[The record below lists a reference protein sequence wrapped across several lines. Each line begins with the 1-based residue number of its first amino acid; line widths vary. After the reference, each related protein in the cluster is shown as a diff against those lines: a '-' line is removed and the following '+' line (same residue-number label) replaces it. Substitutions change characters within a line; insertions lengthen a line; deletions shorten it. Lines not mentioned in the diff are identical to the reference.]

1 MFLVGSSVVKR
12 IPAMNMKWIFA
23 FLLLCGTAWGQNIL
37 PPVGL
42 PAEQTMGGVT
52 VANLVCDGSTDNA
65 AALQAAITAASG
77 TAANTVYIPPAA
89 SACMLASNVSIS
101 TNATNIWANPNSVTI
116 KALTGNASSPLLLSI
131 TASHVRLTG
140 LTLDGGGTS
149 FASANNVVAITG
161 SDVILDHV
169 TIQNTKGIGA
179 IFSGTSNSGIRDSV
193 LNSVGGAA
201 TQGVAF
207 CCGTALGASSISG
220 TTLTTTNPAAIGLY
234 VYGTNVAPDTKV
246 TAGSGTSWTVSVSQT
261 VGSETMTAA
270 NNTGNFAL
278 RNQINTTGLDAISF
292 ASQHDFRADGNYITA
307 AGAAGIYGALNDA
320 ANVVDNTL
328 ILSGGNGLDLTG
340 TANTS
345 VVGNIAKSSGG
356 SGISYANA
364 SHATINGNI
373 ANDNNQLGTSGEGAS
388 NAGIAFNGIV
398 SNVSVGPNDLSDD
411 QSTPTQKYGLEAL
424 TGSTLSAISV
434 SPTITLVGNGTAPYS
449 SLLTAAFT
457 ANFFNTTVPA
467 ASSAFTATVTT
478 AVASPGVVGWTAHN
492 LACLAPVYFSNSG
505 GGLPTGLTAF
515 APVYVTCGASLTA
528 NTFEVST
535 TMANALAG
543 TAINFTGS
551 STGTQSGHYQIIPSS
566 GAAIDLVGVQLP
578 AGNYT
583 CQGNVIPYY
592 GGSTSVTIAA
602 AWISTTGAS
611 ALPYS
616 AGTYATNVAGLTKGL
631 VSLSEA
637 AIVTPQ
643 TAMATAPVRI
653 SLTAAGMA
661 ILAYQATYSVS
672 SESVTASLSCLRS

>member
-1 MFLVGSSVVKR
+1 M
-12 IPAMNMKWIFA
+12 
-23 FLLLCGTAWGQNIL
+23 
-37 PPVGL
+37 
-42 PAEQTMGGVT
+42 
-52 VANLVCDGSTDNA
+52 
-65 AALQAAITAASG
+65 
-77 TAANTVYIPPAA
+77 
-89 SACMLASNVSIS
+89 
-101 TNATNIWANPNSVTI
+101 
-116 KALTGNASSPLLLSI
+116 
-131 TASHVRLTG
+131 
-140 LTLDGGGTS
+140 
-149 FASANNVVAITG
+149 
-161 SDVILDHV
+161 
-169 TIQNTKGIGA
+169 
-179 IFSGTSNSGIRDSV
+179 
-193 LNSVGGAA
+193 
-201 TQGVAF
+201 
-207 CCGTALGASSISG
+207 
-220 TTLTTTNPAAIGLY
+220 
-234 VYGTNVAPDTKV
+234 
-246 TAGSGTSWTVSVSQT
+246 
-261 VGSETMTAA
+261 
-270 NNTGNFAL
+270 
-278 RNQINTTGLDAISF
+278 
-292 ASQHDFRADGNYITA
+292 
-307 AGAAGIYGALNDA
+307 
-320 ANVVDNTL
+320 

-411 QSTPTQKYGLEAL
+411 QTTPTQKYGLEAL

-467 ASSAFTATVTT
+467 ASSGFTATVTT

-661 ILAYQATYSVS
+661 ILAYQATYTAST
-672 SESVTASLSCLRS
+672 ESVTAALSCQRS